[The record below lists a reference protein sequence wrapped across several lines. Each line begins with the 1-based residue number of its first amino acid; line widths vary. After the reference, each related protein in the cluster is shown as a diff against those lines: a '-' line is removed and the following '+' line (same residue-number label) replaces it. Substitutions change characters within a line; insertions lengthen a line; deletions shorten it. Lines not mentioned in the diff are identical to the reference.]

1 MPKKASDA
9 PKVYVTRTGGFYV
22 KADELLR
29 SKKARERLR
38 EMSKLAA
45 RMKAAASKAE
55 QEV

>member
-38 EMSKLAA
+38 EMAKLAA
-45 RMKAAASKAE
+45 RMKAAASKTGP
-55 QEV
+55 EV